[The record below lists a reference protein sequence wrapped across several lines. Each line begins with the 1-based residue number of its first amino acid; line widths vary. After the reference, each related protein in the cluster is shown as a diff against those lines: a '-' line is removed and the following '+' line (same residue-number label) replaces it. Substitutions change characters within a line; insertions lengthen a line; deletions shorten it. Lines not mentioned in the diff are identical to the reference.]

1 MRRTLLAAALT
12 LFVLGGCGPA
22 SQGEGA
28 RSPGASPS
36 AAQTP
41 SPAATKSPSALPVPS
56 PTPVPVRAGAPAW
69 VAVSV
74 ATEWRSPSS
83 PRPVDAPAL
92 AAPARI
98 REWLAALSPA
108 DQAGLIGRADSQV
121 LLGDRV
127 DVTAVS
133 GAWAHVVVPDQATP
147 LDSRGYPGWIPLTQL
162 SAVEPPASG
171 SVATV
176 TDPTVWLLRGGLPVV
191 EVAFGTRLPVVDQV
205 ASIVRVGLPGGEV
218 LDVPMSAVAITPSG
232 TPARGPAGAAVVA
245 SARLFLG
252 VRYLWAGTSAFGFD
266 CSGLVYNVF
275 RVHGVVLPRDAQ
287 DQALVGTA
295 VARQSLQPG
304 DLVFLATDGVVHHV
318 AIYIGSGMLLD
329 SPDLGRGVQV
339 VSMAAE
345 PYASEFSG
353 ARRMLA

>member
-1 MRRTLLAAALT
+1 M
-12 LFVLGGCGPA
+12 
-22 SQGEGA
+22 
-28 RSPGASPS
+28 
-36 AAQTP
+36 
-41 SPAATKSPSALPVPS
+41 
-56 PTPVPVRAGAPAW
+56 VRAGAPAW
-69 VAVSV
+69 VTVSV

-92 AAPARI
+92 AAPVRL

-108 DQAGLIGRADSQV
+108 DQAGLIDRADSQI

-133 GAWAHVVVPDQATP
+133 GSWARVVVPDQATP
-147 LDSRGYPGWIPLTQL
+147 LDARGYPGWIPLAQL

-171 SVATV
+171 SLATI
-176 TDPTVWLLRGGLPVV
+176 TDPTAWLLRGGRPVV

-205 ASIVRVGLPGGEV
+205 ASIVKVGLPGGAV
-218 LDVPMSAVAITPSG
+218 LDAPAAAVAVTPAG
-232 TPARGPAGAAVVA
+232 TPARGSAGEAVVA
-245 SARLFLG
+245 TARMFLG

-275 RVHGVVLPRDAQ
+275 KTHGVVLPRDAQ
-287 DQALVGTA
+287 DQAMAGRA

-304 DLVFLATDGVVHHV
+304 DLVFLARGGVVHHV

-353 ARRMLA
+353 ARRVLA

>member
-1 MRRTLLAAALT
+1 MRRALLVVALT

-22 SQGEGA
+22 SQGDGA

-36 AAQTP
+36 ASETP
-41 SPAATKSPSALPVPS
+41 TPAATSTPSALPS
-56 PTPVPVRAGAPAW
+56 PTPELVRAGAPAW
-69 VAVSV
+69 IAVSV

-108 DQAGLIGRADSQV
+108 DQAGLIDRADSQV
-121 LLGDRV
+121 LLGDKV

-133 GAWAHVVVPDQATP
+133 GSWAHVVVPDQATP
-147 LDSRGYPGWIPLTQL
+147 LDSRGYPGWIPVAQL
-162 SAVEPPASG
+162 SAVEPAPSG

-176 TDPTVWLLRGGLPVV
+176 TDPTTWLLRGGLPVL
-191 EVAFGTRLPVVDQV
+191 EVAFGTRLPVVDRF
-205 ASIVRVGLPGGEV
+205 ASIVRVGLPGGAL
-218 LDVPMSAVAITPSG
+218 LDAPLSAVAITPAG
-232 TPARGPAGAAVVA
+232 TPALGPAGPAVVA
-245 SARLFLG
+245 SARVFLG

-275 RVHGVVLPRDAQ
+275 RVYGITLPRDAQ
-287 DQALVGTA
+287 DQALAGTA
-295 VARQSLQPG
+295 VAKQSLQPG
-304 DLVFLATDGVVHHV
+304 DLVFLALNGVVHHV
-318 AIYIGSGMLLD
+318 AIYVGSGMLLD

-339 VSMAAE
+339 VAMGSE

-353 ARRMLA
+353 ARRVLP

>member
-1 MRRTLLAAALT
+1 MRRALLAAAVAVL
-12 LFVLGGCGPA
+12 VLGGCGPV
-22 SQGEGA
+22 SPGVGA
-28 RSPGASPS
+28 RSPGSSPS
-36 AAQTP
+36 AAETPAPTATP
-41 SPAATKSPSALPVPS
+41 SAQPTPS
-56 PTPVPVRAGAPAW
+56 PTPVLVRAGAPAW

-98 REWLAALSPA
+98 REWLAALSPT

-133 GAWAHVVVPDQATP
+133 RSWAHVVVPDQATP
-147 LDSRGYPGWIPLTQL
+147 LDPRGYPGWIPLAQL

-171 SVATV
+171 LVATV
-176 TDPTVWLLRGGLPVV
+176 TDPTTWLLRGGLPVV

-205 ASIVRVGLPGGEV
+205 ASIVQVGLPGEVV
-218 LDVPMSAVAITPSG
+218 LDAPSSAVAIAPAG
-232 TPARGPAGAAVVA
+232 TPARDSAGAAVVE
-245 SARLFLG
+245 SAHLFLG

-295 VARQSLQPG
+295 VAKQSLQPA
-304 DLVFLATDGVVHHV
+304 DLVFLARGGVVHHV

-353 ARRMLA
+353 ARRVLA

>member
-1 MRRTLLAAALT
+1 MRRALLAVALA

-22 SQGEGA
+22 PRGIGTS
-28 RSPGASPS
+28 SPATSASPVPTPASTATATAS
-36 AAQTP
+36 AP
-41 SPAATKSPSALPVPS
+41 PAPS
-56 PTPVPVRAGAPAW
+56 PTPVVVRAGAPAW

-92 AAPARI
+92 AAPAAL
-98 REWLAALSPA
+98 REWLAGLSPA
-108 DQAGLIGRADSQV
+108 DQAGLIDRADSQV

-133 GAWAHVVVPDQATP
+133 GSWVQVVVPDQATP
-147 LDSRGYPGWIPLTQL
+147 LDARGYPGWIPLAQL
-162 SAVEPPASG
+162 SALEPPASG
-171 SVATV
+171 SIATV
-176 TDPTVWLLRGGLPVV
+176 TDPTTWLLRGGLPVV
-191 EVAFGTRLPVVDQV
+191 EVAFGTRLPVVDQA

-218 LDVPMSAVAITPSG
+218 LDAPTSAVTITPAG
-232 TPARGPAGAAVVA
+232 TPARGSAGAAVVA
-245 SARLFLG
+245 TARLFLG

-275 RVHGVVLPRDAQ
+275 RVHGVTLPRDAQ

-295 VARQSLQPG
+295 VARQNLQPG
-304 DLVFLATDGVVHHV
+304 DLVFLARGGVVHHV
-318 AIYIGSGMLLD
+318 AIYIGSGTLLD
-329 SPDLGRGVQV
+329 SPDLGRGVQI

-353 ARRMLA
+353 ARRVLA